1 MKQTEIILLMSVFFA
16 LSCQKTDKKQTT
28 APQAGDTTSVEFNE
42 MKYDFGTI
50 TQGEVIKHIFKFKN
64 TGDKP
69 LVIKD
74 VHTSCGCT
82 VADYS
87 KEPVAPGD
95 EGFISVTFDSFGK
108 AGEQYKNVTI
118 VMNTNPPKKILVIT
132 GKVKVENSQ

>member
-1 MKQTEIILLMSVFFA
+1 MKQSVFIILLSVLFVF
-16 LSCQKTDKKQTT
+16 SCQKNNKKETLTQL
-28 APQAGDTTSVEFNE
+28 AKDTTSVKFNE

-50 TQGEVIKHIFKFKN
+50 TQGEVIKHIFKYKN

-108 AGEQYKNVTI
+108 TGEQYKNVTI
-118 VMNTNPPKKILVIT
+118 VMNTNPPKKNLVIT
-132 GKVKVENSQ
+132 GKVKVEDTQ